1 MLDLKV
7 ALGVRPRLSVVAEG
21 VAQID
26 DLRAGL
32 TQNWARSTRKP
43 SASTLS
49 PRAPRRRRRLLPML
63 RRS

>member
-7 ALGVRPRLSVVAEG
+7 ALGERPRLSVVAEG

-49 PRAPRRRRRLLPML
+49 PP
-63 RRS
+63 